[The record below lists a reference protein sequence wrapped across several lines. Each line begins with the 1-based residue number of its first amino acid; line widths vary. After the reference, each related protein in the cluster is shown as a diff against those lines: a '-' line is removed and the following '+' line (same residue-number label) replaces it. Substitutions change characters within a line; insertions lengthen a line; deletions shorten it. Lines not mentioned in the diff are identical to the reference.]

1 MYDRIWRGQFLS
13 LVGFFKIKFSIIS
26 EFLDNVLF
34 SCLYVFLRLK
44 IKLNSFYVSVLIRIF
59 RNIFTSKITFMELL
73 NRLVIHKEKG
83 TILINT
89 RLRFSLFSGGFPSSF
104 PCYSTNHYG
113 FKGLCL
119 ARTNHLYKTSKQDI
133 NTLLLIKLLNSS

>member
-1 MYDRIWRGQFLS
+1 
-13 LVGFFKIKFSIIS
+13 
-26 EFLDNVLF
+26 
-34 SCLYVFLRLK
+34 
-44 IKLNSFYVSVLIRIF
+44 
-59 RNIFTSKITFMELL
+59 MELL